1 MYSPPFQVIQIG
13 ELTGFQVEKK
23 SYLPTQRKLSQQQ
36 TPTPIRNQEILA
48 SASCFFLLPFAFE
61 RRLMRRCNK
70 TKPCTAVDE
79 CQVRQVTEGLYTHTT
94 ANKTHLLPPHLP
106 HLFFFYFLTHL
117 AVAGCTLKGGGR
129 RAT

>member
-79 CQVRQVTEGLYTHTT
+79 CQVRQVTEGLYIPTQQPTKHTCFR
-94 ANKTHLLPPHLP
+94 HISPI
-106 HLFFFYFLTHL
+106 FFFLLFDSF
-117 AVAGCTLKGGGR
+117 GR
-129 RAT
+129 RRMHVEGWR